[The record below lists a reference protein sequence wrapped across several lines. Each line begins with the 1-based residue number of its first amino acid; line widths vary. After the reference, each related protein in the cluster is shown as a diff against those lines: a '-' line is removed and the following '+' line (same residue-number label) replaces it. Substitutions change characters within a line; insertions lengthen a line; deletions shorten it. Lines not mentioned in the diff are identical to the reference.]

1 MSDIVIA
8 DSVAAAFPPAHCITY
23 GDPGGGKSTFA
34 CTWPKPLLVKLFD
47 AHGKDMP
54 YVKWARAN
62 GATDTKS
69 IDESGVPLRDFVA
82 PNGDWIRIE
91 YFNDLSP
98 QSRSWEL
105 FDWHMKE
112 RAFFE
117 HGWATVVIDSV
128 TFMELSARMHARHV
142 VNPNS
147 KEPRQWFGYSTDA
160 LEYALL
166 VQLQAF
172 PQNLLVLAH
181 IDANK
186 DEVLGTYVRQLAAPG
201 RLTSRNEL
209 AAGYAELYR
218 AYVLPNKED
227 PTNMQYVLQTAR
239 DASYNCAS
247 QIGAPNPCWQDYRS
261 LWTNW
266 Q

>member
-1 MSDIVIA
+1 MSDR
-8 DSVAAAFPPAHCITY
+8 PALHCITY
-23 GDPGGGKSTFA
+23 GDPGGGKTTFA
-34 CTWPKPLLVKLFD
+34 TTWPKPMLVFLFD
-47 AHGKDMP
+47 ANGKDMP
-54 YVKWARAN
+54 YVKWARRL
-62 GATDTKS
+62 GASDTAS
-69 IDESGVPLRDFVA
+69 VDEWGTPIRDLVA

-91 YFNDLSP
+91 YHNDISP
-98 QSRSWEL
+98 EAKSWPN
-105 FDWHMKE
+105 FDWQMKE
-112 RAFFE
+112 RHFFT

-128 TFMELSARMHARHV
+128 TFMELCARMHARHV

-172 PQNLLVLAH
+172 PGNLLVLAH
-181 IDANK
+181 IDVSR
-186 DEVLGTYVRQLAAPG
+186 DEVLGTHVRQLAAPG

-218 AYVLPNKED
+218 AYVILNED
-227 PTNMQYVLQTAR
+227 KSTGYVLQTQR
-239 DASYNCAS
+239 DTMFNCAT
-247 QIGAPNPCWQDYRS
+247 QIDAPNPSWQTYES
-261 LWTNW
+261 LWDRY